1 MANLV
6 VRNLDDAL
14 VQSLKERAAAHGR
27 SAEAE
32 HREILAKALR
42 RPQRR
47 SFAEV
52 LMAMPNVGDD
62 ADFARVEDDGEAG
75 HVFG

>member
-14 VQSLKERAAAHGR
+14 VRRLKERAAAHGR

-32 HREILAKALR
+32 HREILARALR
-42 RPQRR
+42 GPQRR
-47 SFAEV
+47 TFAEV

-62 ADFARVEDDGEAG
+62 ADFVRVDDGEAG